1 MSTHTALSTIAGF
14 DLTTGAS
21 PSREPI
27 RRRLSDMATYYAD
40 QDAAAAAVENG
51 DPLVYEYYDM
61 GVRSTSGDVAY
72 GTSTTFPGKVG
83 DEYFMTKGH
92 FHSVLDTA
100 EVYYCLRG
108 NGYLLMENPEG
119 DWEFQELTPGQAVY
133 VPGRYAHRSINVSP
147 DEPFVTFFAFPGHAG
162 HDYGPIES
170 RGFSKLVVER
180 DGRPQVVDNPSRA
193 RSSPETTRN
202 VSGR

>member
-1 MSTHTALSTIAGF
+1 MSTQTDHSVIADF
-14 DLTTGAS
+14 DLGTGAS
-21 PSREPI
+21 SSREPI
-27 RRRLSDMATYYAD
+27 RRRVSDMRAMYAD
-40 QDAAAAAVENG
+40 QGAAAAVSDG

-61 GVRSTSGDVAY
+61 GVPNTSGNVAY

-83 DEYFMTKGH
+83 DEYFMTNGH

-108 NGYLLMENPEG
+108 RGYLLMENPEG
-119 DWEFQELTPGQAVY
+119 AWEAQELTPGRAVY

-170 RGFSKLVVER
+170 QGFSKLIVER
-180 DGRPQVVDNPSRA
+180 DGAPQIIDNPA
-193 RSSPETTRN
+193 RGETA
-202 VSGR
+202 G

>member
-1 MSTHTALSTIAGF
+1 MSTQTDLSTLADF
-14 DLTTGAS
+14 DLGTGAS
-21 PSREPI
+21 SSREPI
-27 RRRLSDMATYYAD
+27 RRHVSDMASMYAD
-40 QDAAAAAVENG
+40 AGAAEALVAGG

-61 GVRSTSGDVAY
+61 GVDKTSGNVAY

-108 NGYLLMENPEG
+108 HGMLMMENPEG
-119 DWEFQELTPGQAVY
+119 DWEARELTAGQAVY
-133 VPGRYAHRSINVSP
+133 VPGRYAHRSINVAP

-180 DGRPQVVDNPSRA
+180 DGRPQVIDNPA
-193 RSSPETTRN
+193 RS
-202 VSGR
+202 

>member
-1 MSTHTALSTIAGF
+1 MSTQTALSTVADF
-14 DLTTGAS
+14 DLGTGAS
-21 PSREPI
+21 SSREPI
-27 RRRLSDMATYYAD
+27 RRRVSDMSAYYAD
-40 QDAAAAAVENG
+40 RDAAAAAIDGG

-119 DWEFQELTPGQAVY
+119 EWELQELTPGQAVY

-162 HDYGPIES
+162 HDYGPIED
-170 RGFSKLVVER
+170 RGFSKLVLER
-180 DGRPQVVDNPSRA
+180 DGRPAVVDNPARA
-193 RSSPETTRN
+193 
-202 VSGR
+202 GRGV